1 MLVCI
6 SSSGLIIFLGEE
18 SSTFLPI
25 ESQILCQYPW
35 SHQERGWDLIAD
47 MQLLTQT
54 PFLVLNLILIYIG
67 VEISPGISLEGMM
80 LKLKLQY
87 FGHTCEELTHWKRL

>member
-25 ESQILCQYPW
+25 ECQILCQYPW

-54 PFLVLNLILIYIG
+54 PFLVLNLILI
-67 VEISPGISLEGMM
+67 
-80 LKLKLQY
+80 
-87 FGHTCEELTHWKRL
+87 

>member
-18 SSTFLPI
+18 SSTFLLV
-25 ESQILCQYPW
+25 ESKFLCKYPW
-35 SHQERGWDLIAD
+35 SHQERGWDLFAEI
-47 MQLLTQT
+47 QLLTQT

-67 VEISPGISLEGMM
+67 V
-80 LKLKLQY
+80 
-87 FGHTCEELTHWKRL
+87 